1 MVLGIQLLPRFIDVK
16 DQLAVLDPLTRQC
29 V

>member
-1 MVLGIQLLPRFIDVK
+1 MVLGIQLPPRFIDVK
-16 DQLAVLDPLTRQC
+16 DQLAVLDPLTRLC

>member
-1 MVLGIQLLPRFIDVK
+1 MVLGIQLPPRFVDVN
-16 DQLAVLDPLTRQC
+16 DQLAVRDLLARLR

>member
-1 MVLGIQLLPRFIDVK
+1 MVLGIQLSFRFIDVK
-16 DQLAVLDPLTRQC
+16 DQLAVRDLLTRLR